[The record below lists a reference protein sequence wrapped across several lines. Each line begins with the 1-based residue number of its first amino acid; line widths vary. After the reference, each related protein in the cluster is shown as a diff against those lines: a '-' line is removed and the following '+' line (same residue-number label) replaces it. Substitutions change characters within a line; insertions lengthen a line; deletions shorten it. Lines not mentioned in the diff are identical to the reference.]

1 MGYKTSVI
9 LPAVFLSASMAL
21 AQSSTLSQQAST
33 QFRQAEKAEAA
44 LNEKSEAMRTQAEY
58 LKVIRA
64 YERVYLITPHSG
76 WADNALTTI
85 ARLYEEIKDSKN
97 AIKTLRFLV
106 HEYPQTPLRD
116 MAERDIVRL
125 SGTAVASEVLPKSTA
140 SIENIRYWEEDRSVR
155 VVVDITG
162 DARFTTGE
170 AKSPDRFFLDIAPAR
185 LNSTLLGKEWPIES
199 KVFQKIRVAQYDGST
214 VRIVLD
220 GSTSKGVVAS
230 ALKDPNRIIIDVAG
244 NSGPSVPRSI
254 SGAVPVPV
262 VPPSIPAAIL
272 AAPIATA
279 STTPSSG
286 ASSPAASPV
295 TGSAAPAPVPPPVPA
310 PAPAQP
316 PPVAAAPPSTPNAE
330 PIRVAVEAK
339 PSNRSLIRSLGL
351 KMSRVVI
358 DAGHGGHD
366 SGSIGPT
373 GYTEKELVL
382 DVSKRLKALIEA
394 EMEAEV
400 VMTRTED
407 VYVPLES
414 RTQIANKEEA
424 DLFISIHAN
433 SSKVKSVRGV
443 ETFFLNFNTQSRDA
457 LETAARE
464 NAATER
470 NIHDLHDMVEKITL
484 NDKVDES
491 RELAG
496 HIQSSMSKRSNAG
509 TNRGVKQAP
518 FVVLIGASMPS
529 VLAEVSFI
537 SNATEERLLKTPA
550 YRQQIAESLFRGIKS
565 YAETLANIKTARSQE
580 KN

>member
-1 MGYKTSVI
+1 MGYKTTVF
-9 LPAVFLSASMAL
+9 LPAVFLSASLAL
-21 AQSSTLSQQAST
+21 AQSSTLSQQASS
-33 QFRQAEKAEAA
+33 QFRQAERAEVA
-44 LNEKSEAMRTQAEY
+44 LYEKPEAMRTKAEY

-64 YERVYLITPHSG
+64 FERVYLITPHSG

-125 SGTAVASEVLPKSTA
+125 SGTAVASEVTPKGTA

-162 DARFTTGE
+162 DAKFVTGE
-170 AKSPDRFFLDIAPAR
+170 AKSPDRFYLDIAPAR
-185 LNSTLLGKEWPIES
+185 LNSTLLGKEWPVES
-199 KVFQKIRVAQYDGST
+199 KAFQKIRVAQYDGST

-220 GSTSKGVVAS
+220 GSTSKGIVAS

-262 VPPSIPAAIL
+262 APAPTPAA
-272 AAPIATA
+272 PSVTTSSA
-279 STTPSSG
+279 STGGTSSL
-286 ASSPAASPV
+286 PAPPV
-295 TGSAAPAPVPPPVPA
+295 TMTAAPASPPPAVSTQPSAPPVTAA
-310 PAPAQP
+310 PARTTP
-316 PPVAAAPPSTPNAE
+316 PDPV
-330 PIRVAVEAK
+330 RVAEAAK
-339 PSNRSLIRSLGL
+339 SSNRSLIRSLGL

-366 SGSIGPT
+366 TGSIGPT

-382 DVSKRLKALIEA
+382 DVSKRLKTLIEA
-394 EMEAEV
+394 EMGAEV
-400 VMTRTED
+400 VMTRTDD

-414 RTQIANKEEA
+414 RTEIANNEAA

-433 SSKVKSVRGV
+433 SSQVKSVRGV

-457 LETAARE
+457 LETATRE

-496 HIQSSMSKRSNAG
+496 HIQSAMSKRANAG
-509 TNRGVKQAP
+509 ANRGVKQAP

-537 SNATEERLLKTPA
+537 SNPTEERQLKTPA
-550 YRQQIAESLFRGIKS
+550 YRQQIAESLFQGIKS
-565 YAETLANIKTARSQE
+565 YAETLANIKTAKSQE

>member
-1 MGYKTSVI
+1 
-9 LPAVFLSASMAL
+9 
-21 AQSSTLSQQAST
+21 
-33 QFRQAEKAEAA
+33 
-44 LNEKSEAMRTQAEY
+44 
-58 LKVIRA
+58 
-64 YERVYLITPHSG
+64 
-76 WADNALTTI
+76 
-85 ARLYEEIKDSKN
+85 
-97 AIKTLRFLV
+97 
-106 HEYPQTPLRD
+106 
-116 MAERDIVRL
+116 
-125 SGTAVASEVLPKSTA
+125 
-140 SIENIRYWEEDRSVR
+140 
-155 VVVDITG
+155 
-162 DARFTTGE
+162 
-170 AKSPDRFFLDIAPAR
+170 
-185 LNSTLLGKEWPIES
+185 
-199 KVFQKIRVAQYDGST
+199 
-214 VRIVLD
+214 
-220 GSTSKGVVAS
+220 
-230 ALKDPNRIIIDVAG
+230 
-244 NSGPSVPRSI
+244 
-254 SGAVPVPV
+254 
-262 VPPSIPAAIL
+262 
-272 AAPIATA
+272 
-279 STTPSSG
+279 
-286 ASSPAASPV
+286 
-295 TGSAAPAPVPPPVPA
+295 
-310 PAPAQP
+310 
-316 PPVAAAPPSTPNAE
+316 
-330 PIRVAVEAK
+330 VAVEAK

-394 EMEAEV
+394 DMDAEV

-414 RTQIANKEEA
+414 RTEIANKESA

-433 SSKVKSVRGV
+433 SSQVKSVRGV

-496 HIQSSMSKRSNAG
+496 HIQSAMSKRSNAG

-537 SNATEERLLKTPA
+537 SNPSEEKQLRTPA
-550 YRQQIAESLFRGIKS
+550 YRQQIAESLFQGIKS
-565 YAETLANIKTARSQE
+565 YAETLANIKTAKSQE